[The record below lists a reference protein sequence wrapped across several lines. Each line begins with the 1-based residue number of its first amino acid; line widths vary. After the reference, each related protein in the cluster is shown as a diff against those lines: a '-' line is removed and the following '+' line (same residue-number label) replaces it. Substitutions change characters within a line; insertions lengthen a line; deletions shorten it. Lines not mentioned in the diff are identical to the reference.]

1 MLTLAAIIFEFF
13 GNQIDFCAGIDEMES
28 PNQFCVGDVQIILS
42 SPRALSKF
50 IAIPLS
56 CRSLSN
62 VEMRRCFWQPLM
74 PTEAM
79 NSGFLSGSVAWGCQR
94 SLTCRHLLTQ
104 AFFPL
109 LAYELIRMH
118 DGMSTTVD
126 GCLWGLRFV
135 LKRMRTMWRWP

>member
-1 MLTLAAIIFEFF
+1 
-13 GNQIDFCAGIDEMES
+13 METTS
-28 PNQFCVGDVQIILS
+28 IRAVRSMPSSVKKLHHPRGDRDGSL

-56 CRSLSN
+56 CRSLPN

-94 SLTCRHLLTQ
+94 SLTCRHLLTR

-109 LAYELIRMH
+109 LAYELMRML
-118 DGMSTTVD
+118 DGMSTTVTVAS
-126 GCLWGLRFV
+126 GGLRFV